1 MVVLKVILIV
11 IAVIVAIVVLCVG
24 VLVFKLRSFA
34 KKVKSA
40 VEVHEALSSGLSVAQ
55 TAQKL
60 GIKEKKVEEIA
71 QYLRD
76 NPKAMAAVEVI
87 VAAKKESEREKSGAN
102 GTVIDGTATVID
114 VTPAEP
120 PQTPLLT
127 DGSAAAKEET
137 PVDGQAPADLTP
149 PPGPAAGST
158 SDSQKTT
165 N

>member
-114 VTPAEP
+114 VTEP

-127 DGSAAAKEET
+127 DGSAATKDET
-137 PVDGQAPADLTP
+137 PVDGQAPTDVTP

-158 SDSQKTT
+158 SDNQKTT